1 MAQPLQQ
8 RGHGPLPVLLLA
20 LTLVTGLVDAV
31 SFFRLDHV
39 FVANMTGYVLFL
51 AFAVADARDFSI
63 AASSLAL
70 ASFLLGAA
78 IGGRCANWF
87 GAHRGRYLAVVMG
100 INIVAFGGSV
110 IAAVVLPDTGDL
122 ATRYLLIALLGIAMG
137 NQNAAARRLAVPDL
151 NTTVLT
157 LTLTALASESRLAG
171 GTHPHPKWRLASVA
185 TMFSGAA
192 LGAALVLKVN
202 TAAAVGLAFAIV
214 LAVSAMA
221 LRLRHST
228 ESWTAGAG

>member
-1 MAQPLQQ
+1 
-8 RGHGPLPVLLLA
+8 
-20 LTLVTGLVDAV
+20 
-31 SFFRLDHV
+31 
-39 FVANMTGYVLFL
+39 
-51 AFAVADARDFSI
+51 
-63 AASSLAL
+63 
-70 ASFLLGAA
+70 
-78 IGGRCANWF
+78 
-87 GAHRGRYLAVVMG
+87 
-100 INIVAFGGSV
+100 
-110 IAAVVLPDTGDL
+110 
-122 ATRYLLIALLGIAMG
+122 
-137 NQNAAARRLAVPDL
+137 
-151 NTTVLT
+151 

-171 GTHPHPKWRLASVA
+171 GMHPHPKWRLASVA